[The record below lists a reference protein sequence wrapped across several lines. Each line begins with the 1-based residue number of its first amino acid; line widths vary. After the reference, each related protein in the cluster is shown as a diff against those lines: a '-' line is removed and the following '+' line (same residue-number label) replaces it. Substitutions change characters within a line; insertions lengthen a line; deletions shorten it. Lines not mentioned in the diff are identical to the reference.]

1 MASIRVRKETGLLF
15 FDFRF
20 RGQRCR
26 EQTMLQDTP
35 ANRKRLERRST
46 RSKPTSLPARSTT
59 RPPSLAAGTSPR
71 GIPHQPPCRTSAPS
85 RCPHLRLPL
94 QRPPP

>member
-35 ANRKRLERRST
+35 ANRKRLEKALGAVAAAHIRSQRR
-46 RSKPTSLPARSTT
+46 RRR
-59 RPPSLAAGTSPR
+59 RP
-71 GIPHQPPCRTSAPS
+71 
-85 RCPHLRLPL
+85 
-94 QRPPP
+94 